1 MNEGAVRLWVCAVV
15 YCSVFLHVL
24 LYNMQHKQHQAV
36 HRMSSIQER
45 RTVRNAHTHK
55 HTYVNIHIVQP
66 LRFTHTTSTLQGKR
80 QQPRSTASAHL
91 QQSCNAP
98 LNVLLKSSLGAKHS
112 PALVGCWLLLCRVLC
127 CGATP
132 SLLLLLLSTLLLRCH
147 ARLCTRAAA
156 AAVCSS

>member
-1 MNEGAVRLWVCAVV
+1 VCCCVLQCVPTCAVV
-15 YCSVFLHVL
+15 QHAAQTTPGSTQDVF
-24 LYNMQHKQHQAV
+24 NTRAQNSTQC
-36 HRMSSIQER
+36 
-45 RTVRNAHTHK
+45 THTHK

-132 SLLLLLLSTLLLRCH
+132 SLLLLLLSTLLLHCY